1 MRELVLVS
9 AVVWGGSV
17 GCGGPSSNTSPSKA
31 DSEDSSGSSVDT
43 DDSVDS
49 ADSIDSADSGE
60 DEPLPPPDPVEGR
73 RALLNENYI
82 GCGIPASIYEE
93 YYGSAGAWSLMP
105 EREGRN
111 AELPFYMTAFESDTG
126 VEVITSN
133 CLYCHATDL
142 EGEVVIGL
150 GDSRLNF
157 TDDPTLYAAA
167 VPLLAETD
175 AEREEAQLWSDR
187 MVATS
192 KYVVTDTTGVNPADT
207 IAATLFAHRDAD
219 TLAWHAD
226 PLLEMPDRV
235 VPTDVPPL
243 WNLRKKTRTLY
254 TGAGQGN
261 ITRIMMTAS
270 ALCVD
275 DTERADEIYLMF
287 RHIHAYLDTIEPP
300 VWPGTLDSEAV
311 ARGKEVFDAS
321 CATCHGI
328 HGDDWTYPELVVSTD
343 EVGTDPLLSDYTLGE
358 GLRFVEWF
366 ERSWYGQDASIAGT
380 GGYIAP
386 PLDGIWATA
395 PYFHNGSVP
404 TLEGVVDS
412 SKRPTYWRRAS
423 GYDSLAPG
431 LNYSED
437 TVGKADTTGNPA
449 TLYDTTLEGYSNA
462 GHPYGDGL
470 SADERADLM
479 VYLRSL

>member
-1 MRELVLVS
+1 MRDS
-9 AVVWGGSV
+9 AAFLAVTLGLLAA
-17 GCGGPSSNTSPSKA
+17 GCNSPASGDGASKPSST
-31 DSEDSSGSSVDT
+31 DSSATTAGTAPAV
-43 DDSVDS
+43 VDS
-49 ADSIDSADSGE
+49 ADSGDT

-73 RALLNENYI
+73 RALLNEDYI
-82 GCGIPASIYEE
+82 GCGIPASIYDTF
-93 YYGSAGAWSLMP
+93 YGSAPATSRLP
-105 EREGRN
+105 ERDGRN
-111 AELPFYMTAFESDTG
+111 AELPFYMTAFESDSG

-133 CLYCHATDL
+133 CLYCHASILD
-142 EGEVVIGL
+142 GAVVVGL

-157 TDDPTLYAAA
+157 TEDPTTYAAA

-175 AEREEAQLWSDR
+175 AEREEAQKWSDR

-192 KYVVTDTTGVNPADT
+192 QYVVTDTVGVNPADT
-207 IAATLFAHRDAD
+207 IAAALFAHRDAD
-219 TLAWHAD
+219 TLAWHVD
-226 PLLEMPDRV
+226 PMLEMPDRV

-243 WNLRKKTRTLY
+243 WNLNKKTRTLY

-275 DTERADEIYLMF
+275 ETERADEIYRMF
-287 RHIHAYLDTIEPP
+287 RHIHAYLATIEPP
-300 VWPGTLDSEAV
+300 AWPGTLDAEAV
-311 ARGKEVFDAS
+311 ARGQVVFEAQCAS
-321 CATCHGI
+321 CHGI

-343 EVGTDPLLSDYTLGE
+343 DVGTDPLLSDYTLGG

-386 PLDGIWATA
+386 PLDGIWVTA

-412 SKRPTYWRRAS
+412 SQRPTYWRRLS
-423 GYDSLAPG
+423 GYNTEAPG
-431 LNYSED
+431 LLYAED
-437 TVGKADTTGNPA
+437 TVGKAETTGTPA

-462 GHPYGDGL
+462 GHTYGDAL
-470 SADERADLM
+470 SETERADLLW
-479 VYLRSL
+479 YLRSL